1 MMVSVACFVS
11 SRSVMIIVALVPFLK
26 SLVLITLVHEQS
38 DFVPL
43 AFAPSFVVR
52 MRVER
57 KNRWYRDLV
66 HHQLLI
72 HFTVLWLIAGNLG
85 RPYHE
90 LVRRGKVK

>member
-1 MMVSVACFVS
+1 
-11 SRSVMIIVALVPFLK
+11 
-26 SLVLITLVHEQS
+26 
-38 DFVPL
+38 
-43 AFAPSFVVR
+43 